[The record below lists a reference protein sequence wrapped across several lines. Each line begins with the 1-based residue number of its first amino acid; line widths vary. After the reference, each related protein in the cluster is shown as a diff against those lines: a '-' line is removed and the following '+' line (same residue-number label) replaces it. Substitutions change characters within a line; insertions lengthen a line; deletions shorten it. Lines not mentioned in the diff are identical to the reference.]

1 MTESDAPNW
10 LTELEKKREIRL
22 KTRLGHEAGAGAPC
36 IKCSEK
42 CPGLDL
48 HFWRK
53 ICKNCKCSK
62 EDHDVHDD
70 DIYGWAQFQLLGSKP
85 TRTKRKIVLPGKKD
99 EVELEWAPKGNT
111 ETIDRYLK
119 TVAPETLP
127 VKGSQAAQ
135 ERKQLLQKQIP
146 IHDLDPSLC
155 HELTDSELNQMQD
168 YIKHMKGSA
177 GVGQIIQ
184 FGVNYG
190 NLYHLGEPNT
200 AKIVSD
206 RIPKTIPAN
215 ETVQL
220 LPGLHPKQFEKK
232 LSMKDQKE
240 LDAFF
245 DKIPKPVNMTAHAEK
260 SGYVNSPNFVTSAGQ
275 ITQYTNPE
283 TSEITPLGST
293 LPVSRFARELIPD
306 SNLTSDVTN
315 QNLPAKLK
323 NDPNSNKLPEYNPSR
338 LNVPESQLVPNPV
351 KIGSIRDITYTPEI
365 KSAIKTENPTPGETP
380 NEKIPPPIE
389 TKHCRKCR
397 KQFAPG
403 EFAIFVEKSSDLFH
417 NNCFKCA
424 GCNQNLAD
432 LFYFYDKESG
442 DVYCGR
448 DFAKIRGI
456 PRCKA
461 CDELIFVKEYCLAEN
476 STFHLKHFCCFECD
490 EALAGQNYVVEDSQ
504 PICLPCFEKVKANKC
519 TSCLRVIR
527 PDEEGLTLAQGI
539 HFHTAEECFC
549 CSVCKKPLLGA
560 KLLFRNGKLFCSHEC
575 FKSDK

>member
-1 MTESDAPNW
+1 MSECDAPNW

-22 KTRLGHEAGAGAPC
+22 KARLGHEAGAGAPC
-36 IKCSEK
+36 ITCSDK

-99 EVELEWAPKGNT
+99 EVELEWAPKGNS

-119 TVAPETLP
+119 TVAPEMLP

-184 FGVNYG
+184 FGINYG
-190 NLYHLGEPNT
+190 NYHLGGDPN

-206 RIPKTIPAN
+206 RIPKTIPAI

-220 LPGLHPKQFEKK
+220 LPKHFDK

-245 DKIPKPVNMTAHAEK
+245 DKIPKPHNMTVHAEK
-260 SGYVNSPNFVTSAGQ
+260 LGYVNSPNLENSDNNAQFMS
-275 ITQYTNPE
+275 PE
-283 TSEITPLGST
+283 TSLG
-293 LPVSRFARELIPD
+293 RFARELIPH
-306 SNLTSDVTN
+306 SNLTNEDLACDVTN
-315 QNLPAKLK
+315 QNVPAKFK
-323 NDPNSNKLPEYNPSR
+323 TDPNSNKTLPEYNPSL
-338 LNVPESQLVPNPV
+338 LNVPESQLVPNSV
-351 KIGSIRDITYTPEI
+351 KIGSIRDITYTSDV
-365 KSAIKTENPTPGETP
+365 KSDIKTEDSTPEEGVPE
-380 NEKIPPPIE
+380 IE

-403 EFAIFVEKSSDLFH
+403 EFAIFVEKSTDLFH
-417 NNCFKCA
+417 NSCFKCA

-432 LFYFYDKESG
+432 LLYFYDKESG

-527 PDEEGLTLAQGI
+527 PDEEGLTLAPGI

-575 FKSDK
+575 FRSDN